1 MSGKLNKILTT
12 GAVQLAGEVPMNLTY
27 ASLNILVSNPKDT
40 EVTVELW
47 LSDSAQPAVVDMIE
61 PGAVVPAK
69 GKLETFCRL
78 VSPGEKIF
86 VKTSVAGLVVRLET
100 ADEVL
105 DI

>member
-12 GAVQLAGEVPMNLTY
+12 GAVQLAGEIPMSLTY

-40 EVTVELW
+40 EATIELW
-47 LSDSAQPAVVDMIE
+47 IGDSDQPAAVDLIE

-78 VSPGEKIF
+78 VSPGEKVF

-100 ADEVL
+100 ADELL